1 MHWKHTYPVQYSK
14 MHPHLIRLIFK
25 VNLFCSIDEYDHM
38 EGLNVKG
45 VTTLANLTKATK
57 FK

>member
-1 MHWKHTYPVQYSK
+1 MHWKYTYPVQYSK
-14 MHPHLIRLIFK
+14 MQPHLICLIFK
-25 VNLFCSIDEYDHM
+25 VNPFCSIDEYDHM

-45 VTTLANLTKATK
+45 VTTLANLIKATK